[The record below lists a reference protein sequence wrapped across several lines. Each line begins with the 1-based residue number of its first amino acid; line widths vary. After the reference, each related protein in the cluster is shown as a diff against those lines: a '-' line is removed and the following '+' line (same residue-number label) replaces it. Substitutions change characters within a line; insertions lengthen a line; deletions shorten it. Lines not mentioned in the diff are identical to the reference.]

1 MNHHGPIQP
10 ELDPKTFV
18 SDATTTSQMANKLGV
33 SNLQLKR
40 RESDKW
46 CTYTCIQN
54 KRMKLRMNRRL
65 KEDTSRLDRCV

>member
-10 ELDPKTFV
+10 ELDPRRFV
-18 SDATTTSQMANKLGV
+18 GDATTTSQMANKLDV

-46 CTYTCIQN
+46 WNIYKT
-54 KRMKLRMNRRL
+54 KG
-65 KEDTSRLDRCV
+65 

>member
-46 CTYTCIQN
+46 WNMYTKQKDEIKN
-54 KRMKLRMNRRL
+54 
-65 KEDTSRLDRCV
+65 E